1 MTEIVPIYGIDETSI
16 RNSLFK
22 ATTGIFNLARAGV
35 KTILGNEDR
44 SVIVQIVDELVNGK
58 STSLTEAYGYYDPSG
73 RTILPTDGSK
83 AVYEDVI
90 VFVVGG
96 GNYTEYQHLQ
106 TYAKSQNPARVVM
119 YGSTDILPAKQ
130 VRTVWRE

>member
-1 MTEIVPIYGIDETSI
+1 MTEIVPVYGIDETSI

-58 STSLTEAYGYYDPSG
+58 STSLTEAYGYYDPSTAEATTRSTSTCR
-73 RTILPTDGSK
+73 RTRRARIRRVLSC
-83 AVYEDVI
+83 
-90 VFVVGG
+90 
-96 GNYTEYQHLQ
+96 TE
-106 TYAKSQNPARVVM
+106 ART
-119 YGSTDILPAKQ
+119 SFP
-130 VRTVWRE
+130 RSR

>member
-1 MTEIVPIYGIDETSI
+1 MPM
-16 RNSLFK
+16 
-22 ATTGIFNLARAGV
+22 
-35 KTILGNEDR
+35 
-44 SVIVQIVDELVNGK
+44 
-58 STSLTEAYGYYDPSG
+58 
-73 RTILPTDGSK
+73 LPTDGSK

-130 VRTVWRE
+130 VRNVWRE